1 MLLLLAYLLKG
12 QESILET
19 SVNEP
24 PVVCMLAN
32 WKWTMRG
39 SREIIQQPPEGLK
52 ALQPVTSTIME
63 T

>member
-39 SREIIQQPPEGLK
+39 SREIIPPQFSL
-52 ALQPVTSTIME
+52 LQITPRGRPSLPIE
-63 T
+63 